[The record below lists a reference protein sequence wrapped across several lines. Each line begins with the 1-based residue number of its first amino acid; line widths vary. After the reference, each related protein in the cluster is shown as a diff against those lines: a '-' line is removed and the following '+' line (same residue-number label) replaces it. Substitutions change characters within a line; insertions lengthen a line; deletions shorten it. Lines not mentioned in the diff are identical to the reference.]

1 MNEDLIRKTMNEY
14 MAINGENHFIKEIF
28 KNDMQDTLEILN
40 WYRNLYYKEGADT
53 ERGFMARV
61 INNLFMDYKIE
72 PKIEKRYLTAEEVR
86 KMSQAEVKENYQLI
100 MDSMKFWN

>member
-1 MNEDLIRKTMNEY
+1 MYLMSIYEVDNMNEDLIRKTMNEY
-14 MAINGENHFIKEIF
+14 MAINGENHFIREIF

-61 INNLFMDYKIE
+61 INNLFMNYRIYK
-72 PKIEKRYLTAEEVR
+72 R
-86 KMSQAEVKENYQLI
+86 
-100 MDSMKFWN
+100 